1 MIETFTWCPRINAQ
15 SETTFRVKKAQFGD
29 GYTQTAGDGLNH
41 RSDSWQL
48 EFVGGEAM
56 IEQIVAF
63 FDRHGGHKFFLWKP
77 PLRSI
82 GFFRCE
88 QYKVKALGGNQ
99 YAVTTTFIEA
109 FSA

>member
-15 SETTFRVKKAQFGD
+15 ADTTFRVKKAQFGD
-29 GYTQTAGDGLNH
+29 GYAQVAGDGLNN

-48 EFVGGEAM
+48 EFVGEEAM

-63 FDRHGGHKFFLWKP
+63 FDRHAGHKAFIWKP
-77 PLRSI
+77 PLRPK
-82 GFFRCE
+82 GLFRCE
-88 QYKVKALGGNQ
+88 QYKPVALGGGN
-99 YAVTTTFIEA
+99 YSLTTSFIEA